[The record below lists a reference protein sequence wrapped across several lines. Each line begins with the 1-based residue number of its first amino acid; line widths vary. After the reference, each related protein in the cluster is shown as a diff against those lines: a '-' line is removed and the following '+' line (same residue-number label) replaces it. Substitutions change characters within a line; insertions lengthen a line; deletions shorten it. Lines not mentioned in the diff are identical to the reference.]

1 MRVVSGRNSVISKPI
16 RTSKYQ
22 RHRHRHP
29 PFHTPLDLTAPIH
42 PSIHPFPSIYL
53 FIHPFI
59 FLLFNPVQSVTYIY
73 DPLIYLPIHP
83 FFLSFLIR
91 SSICPPPIYL
101 QPINLLIHPLI
112 THPSTIIHLFF
123 VSSIHPAFL
132 HSISTHSPIC
142 PSVQPFTNLS
152 NYPLIQH

>member
-1 MRVVSGRNSVISKPI
+1 MEGFSHFQANKNI
-16 RTSKYQ
+16 KYQ
-22 RHRHRHP
+22 RPRHRHP

-42 PSIHPFPSIYL
+42 PPIHPFPSIYL
-53 FIHPFI
+53 LIHPFI
-59 FLLFNPVQSVTYIY
+59 FLLLIQSSQSPAIY

-83 FFLSFLIR
+83 FFLSSLIR

-112 THPSTIIHLFF
+112 TQPSSIIHLFF

-132 HSISTHSPIC
+132 HSI
-142 PSVQPFTNLS
+142 
-152 NYPLIQH
+152 